1 MPDLKAPVA
10 FSELL
15 RQLCTGGYKVSVRQM
30 VDHFGHRAFGAV
42 FFTFALPNVLPLP
55 PGASGV
61 LGLPLVLVAPQLM
74 LGRKSLWL
82 PSWIGDR
89 QIERAGLSKA
99 LKGFLPVLS
108 RIERLSCPRWTGLF
122 GPFADRVLGLVCFL
136 LALILALPIPFGNM
150 LPGLSIAALSLA
162 LIQRDGLIGVVG
174 YVMAASSWLVLGLS
188 FTLILTTVQHLL
200 VFFGL

>member
-136 LALILALPIPFGNM
+136 LALI
-150 LPGLSIAALSLA
+150 
-162 LIQRDGLIGVVG
+162 QRDGLIGVVG

>member
-1 MPDLKAPVA
+1 MADADPPHL
-10 FSELL
+10 SQLL
-15 RQLCTGGYKVSVRQM
+15 RELCDGEGAKITVREM

-42 FFTFALPNVLPLP
+42 LFTFALPNVLPLP

-74 LGRKSLWL
+74 IGMKSLWL
-82 PSWIGDR
+82 PGWIGDR
-89 QIERAGLSKA
+89 PIDRAGLARA
-99 LKGFLPVLS
+99 LNRFLPWLEKV
-108 RIERLSCPRWTGLF
+108 ERLSSPRWTGLF
-122 GPFADRVLGLVCFL
+122 GPVADRVLGLVCFL

-150 LPGLSIAALSLA
+150 LPGLAIATLSLA
-162 LIQRDGLIGVVG
+162 LIQRDGLIGVLG

-188 FTLILTTVQHLL
+188 FKLILSTIQHLL